1 MVRVFILLLFPLFIP
16 FASQSSAQDDEV
28 NKIWPKFSELYHS
41 GDLINSEALLLS
53 VFESG
58 HELSDLNKISIYNNL
73 GVINMMEGRYSI
85 SLDYYSKAEKII
97 LMNYRSTSELASVYV
112 NKAILLNITRTYDL
126 AIEYFEKSIRI
137 YNELNTNNDKV
148 ILQNLSTAYLNI
160 GIPYYELKEYKIA
173 LDYLE
178 KSEKLKSENHLPG
191 LPLVYLNLAKTFA
204 NTGEVNDAEKYFQK
218 SISGFTGEFGKD
230 YYRLADAYF
239 DFGLYLRSIG
249 RFDESLDAHRKAL
262 AICLKNFG
270 PKHTLVSLAYKH
282 IGDYYFSQNVADS
295 SLFYYQRSLIAVVKD
310 FNNSDIFENPSID
323 SAIFNIRLLG
333 NLKSKARALDL
344 YSSRQKDPA
353 TRLATE
359 LAGLKTIDLAI
370 QLIDRIRN
378 KYLTEE
384 SRIYL
389 AENEKETY
397 MFAVQLAHRL
407 YEISGE
413 RSYIKRM
420 YDVAGKAKAAV
431 LRNEI
436 SENELSYTAG
446 IPDSLR
452 IRRDQLSGN
461 IAAYN
466 NLILEE
472 LKKKDP
478 DTNKINFWKD
488 ALFDFNRKIEKVADL
503 INKEYPRYSELL
515 QKTVPLPSGEIQ
527 KRLDPNEA
535 VLDYMLSNQYESGK
549 RKLYTFILT
558 RNKLEFL
565 ESNLDSSFAENIAVV
580 RRQNLPDLSPVV
592 SLAIFR
598 GYTSA
603 LTYFY
608 ENLVKPAEPFLK
620 EKRLIIIPDEEIGLI
635 PFDALLKE
643 KPGPG
648 QTDFDGLHFLVQ
660 DYALS
665 FRYASSL
672 IGINPAISGSGKEV
686 YAFLPDYTRE
696 RGRKETMKELA
707 GAGKEIDGV
716 MKRFPGKKYAGLM
729 ATKANFKAVLGQ
741 PVVFHLAMHS
751 LSDSTDSRYSYL
763 MFDRGNDSLD
773 NGRLYNYEI
782 SLSRISSPMVVL
794 SACNSGTGVLYHGEG
809 IMSLARGFILAGAS
823 SVIKTSWEVNDET
836 SSRIITAFYRYL
848 SKGMTKDE
856 AMQHAKLD
864 YIKST
869 PPSYNKPY
877 YWAAYEV
884 LGDNSGLIKKH
895 NVGIIILIP
904 ALIGATILILIYLR
918 RRRISF
924 DRSL

>member
-1 MVRVFILLLFPLFIP
+1 MARLLKLLYVLLFIP
-16 FASQSSAQDDEV
+16 FASQSNAQDEV
-28 NKIWPKFSELYHS
+28 IKMWPKISELMRS
-41 GDLINSEALLLS
+41 GDLIKSETLLLS
-53 VFESG
+53 ILESG
-58 HELSDLNKISIYNNL
+58 KKIPDQHKIIVYNSL
-73 GVINMMEGRYSI
+73 GVINMLEGRYSI
-85 SLDYYSKAEKII
+85 SLDYYSKAEMITLQKEQQ
-97 LMNYRSTSELASVYV
+97 TSDLASIYV
-112 NKAILLNITRTYDL
+112 NKALVLIIIKAYDR
-126 AIEYFEKSIRI
+126 AIEYLEKSIRI
-137 YNELNTNNDKV
+137 YNEVATKNDTV
-148 ILQNLSTAYLNI
+148 ILKNLATAYLNI
-160 GIPYYELKEYKIA
+160 GLAYYELKEYKVA

-178 KSEKLKSENHLPG
+178 KSEKLKSENRFDG

-204 NTGEVNDAEKYFQK
+204 KTGEVNDAEKYFQK
-218 SISGFTGEFGKD
+218 SISGFKSEFGND
-230 YYRLADAYF
+230 YNRLPDAYF

-262 AICLKNFG
+262 FICLKNFG

-282 IGDYYFSQNVADS
+282 IGDYYFYQNEADS
-295 SLFYYQRSLIAVVKD
+295 SLYYYQRSLIAIAKD
-310 FNNSDIFENPSID
+310 FNNTDIFENPSID
-323 SAIFNIRLLG
+323 SAIFNIRLLD

-344 YSSRQKDPA
+344 YSSRQGSPGS
-353 TRLATE
+353 RIRTE
-359 LAGLKTIDLAI
+359 LAGLRTIDLGI

-378 KYLTEE
+378 SYQTEE

-397 MFAVQLAHRL
+397 MFAVQLARRL
-407 YEISGE
+407 YEITGE
-413 RSYIKRM
+413 RSYIQQM
-420 YDVAGKAKAAV
+420 YDIAGQAKAAV
-431 LRNEI
+431 LRKEI

-452 IRRDQLSGN
+452 IRRDELSGN

-472 LKKKDP
+472 LKKKDL
-478 DTNKINFWKD
+478 DNKKITFWKD
-488 ALFDFNRKIEKVADL
+488 AIFDFNRKIERVADQ

-608 ENLVKPAEPFLK
+608 ENLIKPAEPLLK
-620 EKRLIIIPDEEIGLI
+620 RKRLIIIPDEEIGLI

-643 KPGPG
+643 KPGPE
-648 QTDFDGLHFLVQ
+648 QTDFDGLHFLVH

-665 FRYASSL
+665 YRYASSL
-672 IGINPAISGSGKEV
+672 IGINQATSDSVKKV

-696 RGRKETMKELA
+696 AGRNENMKELT

-716 MKRFPGKKYAGLM
+716 MKLFPGKKYSGLM
-729 ATKANFKAVLGQ
+729 ATKANFKAELSQ

-763 MFDRGNDSLD
+763 MFDSGNDSLD

-794 SACNSGTGVLYHGEG
+794 SACNSGSGVLYHGEG

-848 SKGMTKDE
+848 SKGMTKDK

-869 PPSYNKPY
+869 PPAYNKPY

-895 NVGIIILIP
+895 NIGIIILIP
-904 ALIGATILILIYLR
+904 ALIGSIILIVIYLR

-924 DRSL
+924 EGSL